1 MAELLDKALAS
12 ALAGPKETPAPAA
25 RANKRKVKELNR
37 GDNAFYAP
45 REVNGVKTN
54 VLASRLCVG
63 LRAAVGGDAFSTAII
78 TLHSQAQV
86 TDVAERVL
94 EDELPGAPPVWAQAE
109 ACVHKQHASYIPP

>member
-63 LRAAVGGDAFSTAII
+63 LRAAVGGDAFSTAI
-78 TLHSQAQV
+78 
-86 TDVAERVL
+86 AEQWL
-94 EDELPGAPPVWAQAE
+94 GA
-109 ACVHKQHASYIPP
+109 IPPGPLPNPHQNSR